1 MSATFDP
8 PMVGLGQSMSGARG
22 FDGPEQTGTSTTL
35 SPTDD
40 SSKAGGDL
48 ARGRSIADAV
58 NAGHHFDGHNE
69 LAAKPTSGDAQIDL
83 HQTSAQA
90 PARGNATHDA
100 KRDGRTETVDPRLS
114 RSGLAFKR
122 SSSSPEQLYGV
133 KARAAEQSDQERG
146 LAGLARDSSLSRP
159 RRGSDLLAVRT
170 QAEQDAVHLPRAP
183 WDQIGDRTDHKNP
196 RSMFSDVLET
206 PGTKTTLAQR
216 FRRAV
221 IEDDLPR
228 AKALALRAVTISKLM
243 PQQQAADTPA
253 QFDQDTSSGQHPEDN
268 EEEEDGDGESRAS
281 TRRPSREILR
291 SQLNMTMSASRS
303 STHQEGGAGTAGS
316 TGVQAG
322 LYHSQ
327 PRGST
332 ATLHPRTVEQR
343 MYRASAGGAKN
354 GAGYHTESAVK
365 QRFPVPIRWAV
376 ESSRCTYRVPAKE
389 RALVA
394 QRKALAEAPSSGR
407 GSKQK
412 PSFGTAQHSGEESPQ
427 RTPEPLSVLAHDVNS
442 DTAMIARGTACF
454 NIRNLEMSRKS
465 QGEHAPSQALSRQ
478 PLPSS
483 GRRTNE
489 YTKDMTMR
497 CARPELDGS
506 VSSLALAVRYGAG
519 KSMVEW
525 LLDCGHERGGFTKDP
540 RDRSVLHLAAAHNRP
555 DIINAC
561 CIAAVAEAASS
572 HHAQSAY
579 VFPQSR
585 SRALR
590 SGSEGTRSL
599 GTGEHH
605 VIKDFAST
613 PDDDSDSAQRS
624 FATPS
629 TSPNVPHQ
637 HLRKQHVV
645 AKSAGSGHQSGPA
658 QYSSPSLGYMEDLDA
673 EDDDGEFEDSHRMPL
688 GLRELLDWQDDIGC
702 TALQVACIK
711 GYEHC
716 ARLLLDLGADP
727 DLVDAHG
734 NSPLHHASSW
744 GHLIVVQLLIE
755 RGCVFAS
762 KNTSGFTAGDYAY
775 NEQCKEALEAFGRAQ
790 YEGRRM
796 ARKRGGDRSG
806 DTAAPSSLGHGGA

>member
-1 MSATFDP
+1 MSTTPDP

-22 FDGPEQTGTSTTL
+22 LQGPEQTRTSTTL

-48 ARGRSIADAV
+48 ARGRSIADTINAV
-58 NAGHHFDGHNE
+58 HHFDGQNE
-69 LAAKPTSGDAQIDL
+69 FAAKPTFGDAQIDL
-83 HQTSAQA
+83 QQTPAQA
-90 PARGNATHDA
+90 PARGNATHGA
-100 KRDGRTETVDPRLS
+100 KRDGRTETIDS
-114 RSGLAFKR
+114 RHSRFGLAFKR

-133 KARAAEQSDQERG
+133 KARAAEQSDGERG
-146 LAGLARDSSLSRP
+146 RAGLARESSLSRP
-159 RRGSDLLAVRT
+159 RRGSDLLAART
-170 QAEQDAVHLPRAP
+170 QAEQDAVHPPRAP
-183 WDQIGDRTDHKNP
+183 WGQLGDRMDHNNP
-196 RSMFSDVLET
+196 RSMFSDVLEI
-206 PGTKTTLAQR
+206 PGTKTNLAQR

-243 PQQQAADTPA
+243 PQQQAADPPA
-253 QFDQDTSSGQHPEDN
+253 AVDQD
-268 EEEEDGDGESRAS
+268 AS
-281 TRRPSREILR
+281 
-291 SQLNMTMSASRS
+291 SASRS
-303 STHQEGGAGTAGS
+303 SSHQEGGAGTAGS
-316 TGVQAG
+316 TGVQPG

-343 MYRASAGGAKN
+343 MNRASAAGAKN
-354 GAGYHTESAVK
+354 GSGYHKESAVK
-365 QRFPVPIRWAV
+365 KRLPVPIRWAV
-376 ESSRCTYRVPAKE
+376 DSSRCTYRVPAKE

-412 PSFGTAQHSGEESPQ
+412 LSFGTAQRSGEESPQ

-442 DTAMIARGTACF
+442 DTAMIALGTACF

-465 QGEHAPSQALSRQ
+465 KAEHAPGQALSRQ

-585 SRALR
+585 SRAMR
-590 SGSEGTRSL
+590 SGSEGTKSL
-599 GTGEHH
+599 GTGEYH
-605 VIKDFAST
+605 VIKDSAST

-629 TSPNVPHQ
+629 TSPTFPHQ

-645 AKSAGSGHQSGPA
+645 AKSAGSSHQSGPA
-658 QYSSPSLGYMEDLDA
+658 QYSSPSLGDMEDLEA

-727 DLVDAHG
+727 DLVDADG

-796 ARKRGGDRSG
+796 ARRRGGDRSG
-806 DTAAPSSLGHGGA
+806 DTAAPSSLGHGGV